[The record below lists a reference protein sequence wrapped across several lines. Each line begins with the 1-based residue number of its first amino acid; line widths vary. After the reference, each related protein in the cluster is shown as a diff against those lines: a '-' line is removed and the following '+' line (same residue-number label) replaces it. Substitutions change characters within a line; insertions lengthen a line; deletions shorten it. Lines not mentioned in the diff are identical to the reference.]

1 MEHSETRTHRS
12 LTPSRIA
19 IDVVGLC
26 IFFAGILFLLT
37 NAQSGSITARVA
49 RVIDGDTIQVEFG
62 GESHTVRLIGV
73 DTPETKHPTKA
84 VEHFGRE
91 ASAFTKAHLEGKTV
105 RLEKDSTGDTR
116 DRYGR
121 LLRHVYLEG
130 ENFNARLIREGY
142 AHAYRR
148 FAFSKR
154 QEFIDL
160 EQHARKRGLGL
171 WSRR

>member
-1 MEHSETRTHRS
+1 MGHSETRTHPS

-37 NAQSGSITARVA
+37 NAQSSSIIARVA
-49 RVIDGDTIQVEFG
+49 RVIDGDTIRVQFD
-62 GESHTVRLIGV
+62 GESHTV
-73 DTPETKHPTKA
+73 
-84 VEHFGRE
+84 
-91 ASAFTKAHLEGKTV
+91 
-105 RLEKDSTGDTR
+105 
-116 DRYGR
+116 
-121 LLRHVYLEG
+121 
-130 ENFNARLIREGY
+130 RLIREGY

-154 QEFIDL
+154 QEFVDL
-160 EQHARKRGLGL
+160 EQQARKRGLGL